1 MPQVVPN
8 NYFHT
13 GVFTAAGAELLAGYT
28 CLGCGVRSK
37 TWVAFRVHRSQC
49 SGRIWATGPEH
60 EATLF
65 HRLSAMLDAETTTAS
80 KTPATAM
87 PAAADLAEVPAPVL
101 AALAA
106 VSAVPAPEER
116 DPFLDAPV
124 AALRLLEKW
133 RREQEHKVQLRRQG
147 ERVGPIA
154 A

>member
-87 PAAADLAEVPAPVL
+87 PAAGGPGRGARAGKRRRRV
-101 AALAA
+101 A
-106 VSAVPAPEER
+106 VSPCP
-116 DPFLDAPV
+116 
-124 AALRLLEKW
+124 
-133 RREQEHKVQLRRQG
+133 RRKSATPSWMPR
-147 ERVGPIA
+147 
-154 A
+154 